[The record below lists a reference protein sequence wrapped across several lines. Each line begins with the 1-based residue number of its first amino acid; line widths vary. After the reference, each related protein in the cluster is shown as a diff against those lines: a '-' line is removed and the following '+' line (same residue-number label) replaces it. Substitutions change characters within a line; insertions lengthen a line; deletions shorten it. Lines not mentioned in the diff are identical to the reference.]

1 MYIQFCQ
8 LDTDLNNIIHVINSK
23 NNNYQLG

>member
-1 MYIQFCQ
+1 MYIQFYQ
-8 LDTDLNNIIHVINSK
+8 LDIDLNKIIHVINSK